1 LSWRVEVGWGDVGGR
16 GFGVRGRVVREV
28 DWTGMIWN
36 KKGGQRG
43 YTPLFNLQLRHP
55 FERL

>member
-1 LSWRVEVGWGDVGGR
+1 VEVGWGDVGGR